1 MRGGIEVAIFHKTL
15 HYHEDTTEKRDIS
28 QEDIEFLKRLQLE
41 MNTQDTTGTADPRF
55 WVIKGSERVVDNEDP
70 DELVLQV
77 DGSTV
82 TSTMEETVKYL
93 NDNIL
98 PDCNIDRENCKIETG
113 YAWDFKLTYTEDGE
127 EEYEDLSTQEVNEF
141 LANNGHDDTM
151 IIGISIRPFMY
162 PNTMFLTEKEA
173 REHLE
178 RNYYHYS
185 EDAHTYCMVAW
196 RSPEVEKLWKILRET
211 KWDCKDKELESHE
224 EKYILHYCI
233 SLMQELVGC
242 FEEWYRWV
250 HGENAIEELSEEER
264 FCYNM
269 SYFHI
274 VQELFLFRTYHS
286 GGTSTMAKCRQ
297 LGVDSS
303 ENVEFKFEEE
313 EEGE

>member
-1 MRGGIEVAIFHKTL
+1 MAIFHKTL
-15 HYHEDTTEKRDIS
+15 QYHEDTTEKRDIS
-28 QEDIEFLKRLQLE
+28 QEDIEFLKKLQLE

-55 WVIKGSERVVDNEDP
+55 WVIKGSESVINNDNP
-70 DELVLQV
+70 DELCLQV

-82 TSTMEETVKYL
+82 TSTTEETVK
-93 NDNIL
+93 
-98 PDCNIDRENCKIETG
+98 
-113 YAWDFKLTYTEDGE
+113 YTEDGE

-141 LANNGHDDTM
+141 LANNGYDDTM

-286 GGTSTMAKCRQ
+286 GGTSTMAKCKQ

-303 ENVEFKFEEE
+303 ENVEFKFEEG
-313 EEGE
+313 EEGK

>member
-1 MRGGIEVAIFHKTL
+1 M
-15 HYHEDTTEKRDIS
+15 
-28 QEDIEFLKRLQLE
+28 
-41 MNTQDTTGTADPRF
+41 
-55 WVIKGSERVVDNEDP
+55 
-70 DELVLQV
+70 
-77 DGSTV
+77 
-82 TSTMEETVKYL
+82 
-93 NDNIL
+93 
-98 PDCNIDRENCKIETG
+98 
-113 YAWDFKLTYTEDGE
+113 TYTEDGE

-269 SYFHI
+269 SYLPYCSGI
-274 VQELFLFRTYHS
+274 VLVQDISFP

-297 LGVDSS
+297 LGVDSRRRFS
-303 ENVEFKFEEE
+303 DLTGHTGIMMRICLWKMVKKLAKGFNFKLCDRIRFEDPET
-313 EEGE
+313 GKKYL

>member
-1 MRGGIEVAIFHKTL
+1 MTRTETTKFLGKLLTDTRLGGAGSHWASEVSIDPWTPKARRVDYMEFSPANQCSVSGIEKGIFTCYEIKSCK
-15 HYHEDTTEKRDIS
+15 EDVYS
-28 QEDIEFLKRLQLE
+28 
-41 MNTQDTTGTADPRF
+41 G
-55 WVIKGSERVVDNEDP
+55 
-70 DELVLQV
+70 
-77 DGSTV
+77 
-82 TSTMEETVKYL
+82 
-93 NDNIL
+93 
-98 PDCNIDRENCKIETG
+98 
-113 YAWDFKLTYTEDGE
+113 
-127 EEYEDLSTQEVNEF
+127 
-141 LANNGHDDTM
+141 TM

-173 REHLE
+173 REHLK

-297 LGVDSS
+297 LGVDSGD
-303 ENVEFKFEEE
+303 NIEFKFS
-313 EEGE
+313 EGEKDDR